1 MSYEAAVNKAWEELL
16 AFNPPDHFNVRFLA
30 DEYSFDI
37 SARRAISMSCNIPA
51 KDYALIL
58 MLHYQLAKLK
68 SLPPLE
74 NEWMDFK
81 ELSGVEGYE
90 PAFRKRVVEPVIRKY
105 GKIPEGLI
113 QAGEKFKAKK
123 SDKGDIG
130 LIIDVFGGVPAL
142 VVFWKADEEFGAEAN
157 ILFDKSIGKIFCI
170 EDIIVMAEMIAR
182 QL

>member
-16 AFNPPDHFNVRFLA
+16 AFNPPKLFSVKFLA
-30 DEYSFDI
+30 DEYSFDV
-37 SARRAISMSCNIPA
+37 AGRKAISLSCNIPA

-58 MLHYQLAKLK
+58 MLHYQLARLK
-68 SLPPLE
+68 SLPVLQE
-74 NEWMDFK
+74 QWLDFK
-81 ELSGVEGYE
+81 ELSAVEGYE
-90 PAFRKRVVEPVIRKY
+90 PAFRKRVVEPIIRKY

-113 QAGEKFKAKK
+113 QAGAKFKAKK

-130 LIIDVFGGVPAL
+130 IIIDVFEGVPAL

-157 ILFDKSIGKIFCI
+157 VLFDKSISKIFCI
-170 EDIIVMAEMIAR
+170 EDIIVMAEIIAR